1 MGSLIL
7 QELDFADLEDKNES
21 GDHIK
26 QSEIKSPVKLSISSI
41 METALPK
48 SQNQGKD
55 LMQKSPFRT
64 QDFLKS
70 SPGGSSA
77 KFDSPQ
83 VRRVREEITP
93 MPDYAEML
101 SPALRIEL
109 RRFGLK
115 VIPRRNAVPLLRHI
129 YEETQSHKNLIQEEL
144 SLSQESNVSTVSED
158 FPEES
163 IIVNNDDDPNELI
176 NDNNIHENLL
186 NFIRQNQ
193 ELHRQVLMYEPLWL
207 EDLVLQFK
215 DSKSVEG
222 KFKVK
227 INQVQEILDIECIT
241 FRTRARN
248 DKNVK
253 RNAKSKTKSPKK
265 KNHPKKQPSQKS
277 RRSNDIDEQPR
288 RFFLMLE

>member
-1 MGSLIL
+1 MHHILIN
-7 QELDFADLEDKNES
+7 F
-21 GDHIK
+21 
-26 QSEIKSPVKLSISSI
+26 IS
-41 METALPK
+41 
-48 SQNQGKD
+48 
-55 LMQKSPFRT
+55 
-64 QDFLKS
+64 
-70 SPGGSSA
+70 
-77 KFDSPQ
+77 
-83 VRRVREEITP
+83 
-93 MPDYAEML
+93 
-101 SPALRIEL
+101 
-109 RRFGLK
+109 
-115 VIPRRNAVPLLRHI
+115 
-129 YEETQSHKNLIQEEL
+129 TQSHKNLIQEEL

-265 KNHPKKQPSQKS
+265 SPKKPPKKATITKKSQVKWHWWTAS
-277 RRSNDIDEQPR
+277 KV
-288 RFFLMLE
+288 FLMLETDML